1 MTTTRAAT
9 EEIEIEIEDH
19 TTIRRTTAEEETTTT
34 DIKETTEMKT
44 MTGGNK
50 GNREDNIMGVTT
62 REIIMTTVMNTAEAV
77 AEDLITSKDL
87 SSNANTKESNANTVT
102 DEANEEIKK
111 ATEEAT
117 TNRIKIKGKIEA
129 TEVTEAIEEAD
140 NEEITVV
147 VITTGDSTVVEEEED
162 NSEAEIIE
170 AITNARNITEK
181 NNRNN
186 RMDPDPDSNTSSTR
200 NKKTST

>member
-9 EEIEIEIEDH
+9 EEIEIEDH
-19 TTIRRTTAEEETTTT
+19 TTIRTTAEEETTITA

-44 MTGGNK
+44 MIGVGNQ

-87 SSNANTKESNANTVT
+87 RSNANTKESNANTVT

-117 TNRIKIKGKIEA
+117 TNSIKIKGKIQA
-129 TEVTEAIEEAD
+129 T
-140 NEEITVV
+140 
-147 VITTGDSTVVEEEED
+147 
-162 NSEAEIIE
+162 
-170 AITNARNITEK
+170 
-181 NNRNN
+181 
-186 RMDPDPDSNTSSTR
+186 
-200 NKKTST
+200 